1 MEDIRDE
8 FERMSAFLKVVD
20 AKEESDPELK
30 VWIKQ
35 VLDAACDT
43 EDVLDKFKLH
53 LAHHCGNGF
62 SGFLRGTCLFS
73 MMFGMS
79 MLWEAIKHVL
89 PDNNSGSRVILTTRF
104 THIASTCCEETDGHV
119 YTLML
124 LSQEESWTLFCNK
137 TFGGK
142 LYPPN
147 LKQISH
153 RIFKRCEGLSLA
165 IVAISGVL
173 ATKDKSRIDEW
184 EMLYGSLGAALGQ

>member
-1 MEDIRDE
+1 
-8 FERMSAFLKVVD
+8 MSAFLKVAD
-20 AKEESDPELK
+20 AKEKSDPELK

-35 VLDAACDT
+35 VRDAACDT

-62 SGFLRGTCLFS
+62 SGFLRKVFYFAKTLKARHQIAS
-73 MMFGMS
+73 EIQ
-79 MLWEAIKHVL
+79 MLWKAIKHVL
-89 PDNNSGSRVILTTRF
+89 PDNNSGSRVILTTHF

-153 RIFKRCEGLSLA
+153 RFFKRCEGLPLA